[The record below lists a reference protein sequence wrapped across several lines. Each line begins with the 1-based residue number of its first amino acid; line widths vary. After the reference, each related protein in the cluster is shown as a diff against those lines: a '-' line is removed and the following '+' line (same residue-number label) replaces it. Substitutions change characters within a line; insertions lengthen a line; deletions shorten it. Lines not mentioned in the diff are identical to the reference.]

1 MIPETAQAAAII
13 AGALLVVAFVIVI
26 ALKSLIIIVPP
37 NAAAVV
43 TGRKRQLTDGTK
55 VGYRTVIGGRT
66 LRIPIFEGVQ
76 YLSLETFPLEL
87 TVNNAFSKGNIPLD
101 IEAIANVK
109 MASEPESVFNNGVE
123 RLLGKTENEIRAIA
137 RDTLMG
143 NLRGVLATLTPE
155 QVNEDRL
162 GFAKALTEDA
172 GEDLSALGLRL
183 DVLKIQNVS
192 DQRGYLAAIGRKKT
206 AEAVRDAEMAEAQAA
221 AETRRAQAEALR
233 DAEIAEA
240 NAQADMRQAKASA
253 QREAEVAEV
262 QAESLTRE
270 AQAAAEQEAEIAEAN
285 AKGATREAQ
294 AQAEEQARIAEAQA
308 GARTRQAQADAKQ
321 SAEVK
326 EAGADILIAEA
337 NNTLRVREAE
347 LAEEAEK
354 AEKTAKVRAEQAEV
368 LAQRALEEERVEK
381 EKIRLQADVVAPATA
396 QREAAIAEAQG
407 DAAPILEEGKA
418 RAEAFHLLFQEV
430 KGGGPDAVAVFLAD
444 KLPELLD
451 ISVEAV
457 SGIDIERL
465 IVMDGG
471 EGQGVSKAANQRLQS
486 AFGTIESLTA
496 AIGIDI
502 QGVLAAAAARQ
513 LGTGSNGASE
523 PATEEAV
530 AAGADTS
537 DAQGVVVNPD
547 GTVVDRD

>member
-1 MIPETAQAAAII
+1 MEFGTLQGAAIAAVSLI
-13 AGALLVVAFVIVI
+13 VVAVI
-26 ALKSLIIIVPP
+26 AVITLKTLIIIVPP

-43 TGRKRQLTDGTK
+43 TGRKRQLSDGTT
-55 VGYRTVIGGRT
+55 VGFRSVIGGRT
-66 LRIPIFEGVQ
+66 MRIPLLEDVQ
-76 YLSLETFPLEL
+76 WISLETFPLEI

-109 MASEPESVFNNGVE
+109 VASQPEWVFNNGVE
-123 RLLGKTENEIRAIA
+123 RLLGKTEGEIQTIA

-162 GFAKALTEDA
+162 GFAKALTADA
-172 GEDLSALGLRL
+172 GEDLSALGLKL

-206 AEAVRDAEMAEAQAA
+206 AEAVRDAEMAEAEAA

-240 NAQADMRQAKASA
+240 NAEADTRQAKATA
-253 QREAEVAEV
+253 KREAEVAEA
-262 QAESLTRE
+262 QAGSETRE
-270 AQAAAEQEAEIAEAN
+270 AQAL
-285 AKGATREAQ
+285 
-294 AQAEEQARIAEAQA
+294 AEEQAKIAEAQA
-308 GARTRQAQADAKQ
+308 VARTRQAQADAKQ

-326 EAGADILIAEA
+326 EAGADIQIAEA
-337 NNTLRVREAE
+337 NNELRVRRAE
-347 LAEEAEK
+347 LDEEAQK
-354 AEKTAKVRAEQAEV
+354 AEKTAIVRAEQAEV

-381 EKIRLQADVVAPATA
+381 EKIRLQADVVAPAAA

-418 RAEAFHLLFQEV
+418 RAEAFHLLFEEV
-430 KGGGPDAVAVFLAD
+430 QQGGPDAVAVFLAE

-465 IVMDGG
+465 VVMDGG
-471 EGQGVSKAANQRLQS
+471 SGQAVSNAANQRLQS
-486 AFGTIESLTA
+486 AFGTIEALTS

-502 QGVLAAAAARQ
+502 QGVLAAAANRH
-513 LGTGSNGASE
+513 LGTGGNGSPA
-523 PATEEAV
+523 PATADEA
-530 AAGADTS
+530 AAEAAPVDADGNSST
-537 DAQGVVVNPD
+537 D
-547 GTVVDRD
+547 

>member
-1 MIPETAQAAAII
+1 MPLETLQASGLAAVSLI
-13 AGALLVVAFVIVI
+13 VVAVIAVI
-26 ALKSLIIIVPP
+26 ALKSLIVIVPP
-37 NAAAVV
+37 NAAAVI
-43 TGRKRQLTDGTK
+43 TGRSRQLTDGTK
-55 VGYRTVIGGRT
+55 VGYRAVIGGRAF
-66 LRIPIFEGVQ
+66 RFPIVEEVQ
-76 YLSLETFPLEL
+76 WLSLETFPLEI
-87 TVNNAFSKGNIPLD
+87 TVNNAFSRGNIPLD

-206 AEAVRDAEMAEAQAA
+206 AEAVRDAEMAEAEAA
-221 AETRRAQAEALR
+221 AQTRTAQAEALR

-240 NAQADMRQAKASA
+240 NAKS
-253 QREAEVAEV
+253 
-262 QAESLTRE
+262 
-270 AQAAAEQEAEIAEAN
+270 
-285 AKGATREAQ
+285 ATREAQ
-294 AQAEEQARIAEAQA
+294 AEAEEQARIAEAQA
-308 GARTRQAQADAKQ
+308 VARTRQAQADAKQ

-326 EAGADILIAEA
+326 EAGAEIQIAEA
-337 NNTLRVREAE
+337 NNQLRVREAE

-381 EKIRLQADVVAPATA
+381 EKIRLQADVVAPASA

-418 RAEAFHLLFQEV
+418 RAEAFHLLFDEV
-430 KGGGPDAVAVFLAD
+430 KRGGPDAVAVFLAE
-444 KLPELLD
+444 KLPELMD

-486 AFGTIESLTA
+486 AFATIESVST

-502 QGVLAAAAARQ
+502 QAVLAAAAARQ
-513 LGTGSNGASE
+513 LETGGNGAE
-523 PATEEAV
+523 VPTPAPAEQVEA
-530 AAGADTS
+530 APTAITD
-537 DAQGVVVNPD
+537 
-547 GTVVDRD
+547 

>member
-1 MIPETAQAAAII
+1 MLAESVQAAVI
-13 AGALLVVAFVIVI
+13 AAAALLFVAFVAVI

-43 TGRKRQLTDGTK
+43 TGRKRKLEDGTE
-55 VGYRTVIGGRT
+55 VGYRAVIGGRT
-66 LRIPIFEGVQ
+66 MRVPILETVD
-76 YLSLETFPLEL
+76 YISLETFPLEIV
-87 TVNNAFSKGNIPLD
+87 VNNAFSKGNIPLD

-109 MASEPESVFNNGVE
+109 VASQPEWVFNNGVE
-123 RLLGKTENEIRAIA
+123 RLLGKTEGEIQTIA

-162 GFAKALTEDA
+162 GFAKALTADA

-192 DQRGYLAAIGRKKT
+192 DKRGYLAAIGRKKT
-206 AEAVRDAEMAEAQAA
+206 AEAVRDAEMGEAEAA
-221 AETRRAQAEALR
+221 AETRKAQAEALR

-253 QREAEVAEV
+253 
-262 QAESLTRE
+262 
-270 AQAAAEQEAEIAEAN
+270 
-285 AKGATREAQ
+285 
-294 AQAEEQARIAEAQA
+294 EEQARIAEVQA
-308 GARTRQAQADAKQ
+308 VARTRQAEADAKQ

-326 EAGADILIAEA
+326 EASADILIAEA
-337 NNTLRVREAE
+337 NNALRVREAE

-354 AEKTAKVRAEQAEV
+354 AEKTATVRAQQAEV
-368 LAQRALEEERVEK
+368 LAQIALEKERVKK
-381 EKIRLQADVVAPATA
+381 EEVRLQADVVAPAAA

-407 DAAPILEEGKA
+407 DAAPILAEGKA
-418 RAEAFHLLFQEV
+418 RAEAFHLLFTEI
-430 KGGGPDAVAVFLAD
+430 KKGGPDAVAVFLAD

-465 IVMDGG
+465 VIMDGG
-471 EGQGVSKAANQRLQS
+471 GGQGVNNAVNQRLQG
-486 AFGTIESLTA
+486 AFGTIEALTSA
-496 AIGIDI
+496 LGIDI
-502 QGVLAAAAARQ
+502 QGVLAAAASRQ
-513 LGTGSNGASE
+513 LGTGGNGAEAPAASAPAASAPANPNDSTSE
-523 PATEEAV
+523 EVAV
-530 AAGADTS
+530 AAGNDDDEAVDS
-537 DAQGVVVNPD
+537 DD
-547 GTVVDRD
+547 VD